1 MKSWVKLYTEINRDP
16 KMVRLTWAHKG
27 IWAALLALAGE
38 VDVRNGDGQETGQIY
53 SIEDT
58 ALIIRC
64 DIAEF
69 TEAVE
74 VFLRPT
80 AEGENGMLYE
90 QNGILFITN
99 YGKRQARPPSAR
111 PEATK
116 ERKRQ
121 QRTRESQG
129 SHEEVTRLRESVTP
143 LDSDVDSEPD
153 SDSEVDTAP
162 DKRARASSGKNA
174 VRKALEVYFVRKT
187 KLPAP
192 LRKTAKQRRAAAE
205 RWWQPLRRIAEL
217 TRWDIPRG
225 KKFIDAAL
233 IRLEGLTISAPQS
246 IVKTVEAI
254 VAEWAR
260 GRASSVS
267 IEDQWLAE
275 QGDGE

>member
-53 SIEDT
+53 SVEDT

-69 TEAVE
+69 TEAVK

-90 QNGILFITN
+90 QNGTLFITN

-129 SHEEVTRLRESVTP
+129 SHEAVTTPRESVTP
-143 LDSDVDSEPD
+143 LDSDSDVDSETEAEGIAATTPPPKPPKRRRKRKPD
-153 SDSEVDTAP
+153 SRTQHPAIQ
-162 DKRARASSGKNA
+162 A
-174 VRKALEVYFVRKT
+174 VREVTNRYPPKPIWDDII
-187 KLPAP
+187 KLLGDEPRVDDMRLCFKEWVKPGFKPTNFAW
-192 LRKTAKQRRAAAE
+192 LFDWYVKG
-205 RWWQPLRRIAEL
+205 
-217 TRWDIPRG
+217 IP
-225 KKFIDAAL
+225 
-233 IRLEGLTISAPQS
+233 
-246 IVKTVEAI
+246 
-254 VAEWAR
+254 AR
-260 GRASSVS
+260 GSPRESRVQQQTADA
-267 IEDQWLAE
+267 IREFMEDD
-275 QGDGE
+275 DG

>member
-53 SIEDT
+53 SVEDT

-69 TEAVE
+69 TEAVK

-90 QNGILFITN
+90 QNGMLFITN

-129 SHEEVTRLRESVTP
+129 SHEEVTTPRESVTP
-143 LDSDVDSEPD
+143 LDSDSDLDSD
-153 SDSEVDTAP
+153 LDSEVDTAP
-162 DKRARASSGKNA
+162 DKRAHASSGKNA
-174 VRKALEVYFVRKT
+174 VRKALEVYFIRKT
-187 KLPAP
+187 KLPRP
-192 LRKTAKQRRAAAE
+192 QMNTAKQKKAAGE

-217 TRWDIPRG
+217 VDQDLVRG
-225 KKFIDAAL
+225 TKMIDEAL
-233 IRLEGLTISAPQS
+233 KRLEGLTVSAPQS
-246 IVKTVEAI
+246 ILKTIEFL
-254 VAEWAR
+254 VAEEAR
-260 GRASSVS
+260 GRAPPMST
-267 IEDQWLAE
+267 EDEWLASY
-275 QGDGE
+275 GE